1 MSLFSVPIATGGSFE
16 CTSPA
21 EKVYL
26 LTFISPP
33 DNRLTT
39 AFLEA
44 FSLALDIIEERYPK
58 GVVVTT
64 SGIPKFYSNG
74 LDLQHATETEG
85 FWDNILHPLWRRLLT
100 YVLFCPF

>member
-1 MSLFSVPIATGGSFE
+1 MSLFSVPIAGGGSFE

-33 DNRLTT
+33 DNRMVT

-44 FSLALDIIEERYPK
+44 FELALDIIEERFPK

-74 LDLQHATETEG
+74 LDLEHAFRTEG
-85 FWDNILHPLWRRLLT
+85 FWETLWRFWRRLLM
-100 YVLFCPF
+100 YVSG

>member
-1 MSLFSVPIATGGSFE
+1 MALFTLPISTGGSFE

-21 EKVYL
+21 DKVYL
-26 LTFISPP
+26 LTFESLP

-39 AFLEA
+39 EFNATFH
-44 FSLALDIIEERYPK
+44 LALDIIEERYPR

-74 LDLQHATETEG
+74 LDLQHAVETKG
-85 FWDNILHPLWRRLLT
+85 FWSDSLWKLWRRLLT
-100 YVLFCPF
+100 YDQMI